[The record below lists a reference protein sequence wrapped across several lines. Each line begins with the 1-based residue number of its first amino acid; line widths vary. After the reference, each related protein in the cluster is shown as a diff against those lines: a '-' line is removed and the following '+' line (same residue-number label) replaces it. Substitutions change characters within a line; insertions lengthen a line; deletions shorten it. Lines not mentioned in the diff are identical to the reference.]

1 MSNDPF
7 TLDMF
12 GSSALSS
19 GLGLG
24 IGVTAFNGLLVEPAN
39 DDDPD
44 PTPPSPPPS
53 PAPTSVIRAPRL
65 AAYKQDQ
72 SANFY
77 LDDGDDRALATTWKE
92 RARLNVAAIL
102 TANEIERHNLP
113 VTRDH
118 QRRLIRFTG
127 FGASELANGMFRRP
141 GAVEFRDGWEDLGTS
156 LETAVCE
163 RDYSSLSRC
172 TQYAHF
178 TPEYIIRAI
187 WVGLQRLGW
196 RGGRVL
202 EPGVGTG
209 LFPAV
214 MPEALRAASFFTG
227 IELDPVTARIARL
240 LQPNARIIE
249 GDFARTDLAPIYDLA
264 VGNPPFS
271 DRTVRSD
278 RQYRSLGL
286 RLHDYFIARSID
298 LLKPG
303 ALAAFVT
310 SSGTMD
316 KADDTARAR
325 MAKSA
330 DLIAAIRLPEGSFRR
345 DAGTDVV
352 VDILFFRKRKIGEA
366 AELTSD
372 LAWLELEEVRPTTA
386 EEGAIRVNRWFAR
399 HPDFVLGD
407 HALTSGPFGET
418 YTCVASKDQ
427 DLQAALN
434 AAITLLPEG
443 RYDGEPTPIDIDL
456 ETELGAIVDLTPDDA
471 SNREGSFFLDSRY
484 GLMQMIDGAPLAI
497 TVRKGRSGDGR
508 PGKRHPGERLSGKLR
523 PGEHRPGDHLSERQV
538 RIVRK
543 LIPIREAVRE
553 VLKAQEQ
560 DRPWRQHQVQLRIAW
575 SSFVRDFGPI
585 NHTTVSISE
594 DAETGEVRETHRQP
608 NLAPFRDDPDCW
620 LVASIEDYDLET
632 DTARPGP
639 VFSERVISPPAQ
651 PDITS
656 AADAL
661 AVVLNERGRVDI
673 DHIAELLHCDAQAVI
688 AELGDAIF
696 RDPTDGSW
704 QTSDAY
710 LSGPVRTKLA
720 VAKAADELDPAFE
733 RNVRALL
740 DVQPADLRP
749 SDITARL
756 GAPWIPAS
764 DIVAF
769 VNETMGADIRIH
781 HMPELGSWTVEA
793 RQLGYSAAGTS
804 EWGTAR
810 RHAGELLTDA
820 LNSRVPQIFDTV
832 RDADGERR
840 ILNVVD
846 TEAARDK
853 LQLIKQAFQDWVW
866 TDPDRTDR
874 LARVYNDRFNNI
886 APRKF
891 DGSHLQLPG
900 ACRAFE
906 LFAHQKRGIWRIISS
921 GSTYL
926 AHAVGAGKTMTM
938 TAAIMEQRR
947 LGLIAKAMLVVPGHC
962 LAQAAR
968 EFLALYPSANILV
981 ADETNFT
988 KDKRARFLSRAATA
1002 TWDAIIITHSAF
1014 RFIAVPSAF
1023 EQQMIHD
1030 ELELYEDLQTRID
1043 SEDRISR
1050 KRLERLKEGLKER
1063 LLALSTR
1070 KDDLLTISEIGVD
1083 QIIVDEAQEFRKL
1096 SFASNMS
1103 TLKGIDPNG
1112 SQRAWDL
1119 YVKSR
1124 FIGTRNPGRALVLAS
1139 GTPITNTLGEMF
1151 SVQRMLGFEA
1161 LRERGLHEFDA
1172 WASTFGDTTTE
1183 LEIQPSG
1190 KYKPVSR
1197 FASFVNVPELIAMFR
1212 TFADVV
1218 MPEDLRRYVKVPDI
1232 SMGHRQILTA
1242 KPTQAFKNYQTI
1254 LDTRIKAIEQ
1264 REGPAKPGDDIL
1276 LSVITDGRHAAI
1288 DLRLVD
1294 PDNDNE
1300 PDNKLNMLVE
1310 NAFRIWKDTSERTYV
1325 RPDGKP
1331 FDLPGAAQ
1339 MIFSDLGTI
1348 NVEKT
1353 RGFSAYRW
1361 IREEMIRRGVPAAE
1375 IAFMQDFK
1383 KSEAK
1388 QRLFGDVRAGKIRFL
1403 IGSSETMGTGV
1414 NAQLRLKALHHLDVP
1429 WLPSQIEQ
1437 REGRIVRQGNQHDE
1451 VDIFAYATQGS
1462 LDASMW
1468 QNNERKARFIA
1479 AALSGD
1485 TSIRRLEDLN
1495 EGQANQFAMAK
1506 AIASGDERLMQK
1518 AGLEADIARLER
1530 LRAAH
1535 GDDLHAVRRQIRDA
1549 EREIDTATRR
1559 IGEIGQDIELRIPTS
1574 GDVFAMTVMGKPHTE
1589 RKDAGRA
1596 LMKEILTLVQLQ
1608 RQGEV
1613 QIASIGGFDLVYA
1626 GEWSGRGDGYHYQ
1639 TLLQCTG
1646 ADFEIDLAI
1655 TVTPLGAISRLEHAL
1670 GGFTEE
1676 LHQYRQRLE
1685 AAQRR
1690 LASYRSREGGPF
1702 SFADELTEKRQ
1713 TLADLEKTM
1722 ACDAL
1727 APDTSQAA

>member
-24 IGVTAFNGLLVEPAN
+24 VTAFGGFAVN
-39 DDDPD
+39 DDESD
-44 PTPPSPPPS
+44 PTPPSPA
-53 PAPTSVIRAPRL
+53 PARALPATNRP
-65 AAYKQDQ
+65 ASRKQGQ
-72 SANFY
+72 RANFY
-77 LDDGDDRALATTWKE
+77 LDDGDRDLAATWKE
-92 RARLNVAAIL
+92 RARINVVAIL
-102 TANEIERHNLP
+102 TANEIEKLNLP
-113 VTRDH
+113 ATPTA
-118 QRRLIRFTG
+118 QARLIRFTG
-127 FGASELANGMFRRP
+127 FGAGELANGMFRRP
-141 GAVEFRDGWEDLGTS
+141 GETDFRTGWDDLGNS
-156 LETAVCE
+156 LESAVSGE
-163 RDYSSLSRC
+163 EYASLARC

-178 TPEYIIRAI
+178 TPEFVIRAI
-187 WVGLQRLGW
+187 WMGLQRLGW

-202 EPGVGTG
+202 EPGIGTG
-209 LFPAV
+209 LFPAL
-214 MPEALRAASFFTG
+214 MPKHYRELSYVTG

-240 LQPNARIIE
+240 LQPKARIIN
-249 GDFARTDLAPIYDLA
+249 GDFARADLNAIYDLA

-278 RQYRSLGL
+278 RHYRSLGL

-310 SSGTMD
+310 SAGTMD
-316 KADDTARAR
+316 KVDGTAREHI
-325 MAKSA
+325 AKSA

-352 VDILFFRKRKIGEA
+352 VDILFFRKRKAGEP
-366 AELTSD
+366 EGDVS
-372 LAWLELEEVRPTTA
+372 WLDLEEVRPA
-386 EEGAIRVNRWFAR
+386 VEDEGVIRVNRWFAQ
-399 HPDFVLGD
+399 HPEFVLGD

-418 YTCVASKDQ
+418 YTCRPRAGEELDAAVTAVVAR
-427 DLQAALN
+427 
-434 AAITLLPEG
+434 LPEG
-443 RYDGEPTPIDIDL
+443 LYDGEPTAIDIDL
-456 ETELGAIVDLTPDDA
+456 EDELAEIVDLRPDNA
-471 SNREGSFFLDSRY
+471 KVREGSYFVDVRH
-484 GLMQMIDGAPLAI
+484 GLMQIVNGEPVPVH
-497 TVRKGRSGDGR
+497 VRKARSGEGI
-508 PGKRHPGERLSGKLR
+508 
-523 PGEHRPGDHLSERQV
+523 SEKHV
-538 RIVRK
+538 RVIRK
-543 LIPIREAVRE
+543 LIPIRDAVRE
-553 VLKAQEQ
+553 VLKAQEL
-560 DRPWRQHQVQLRIAW
+560 DRPWRELQVRLRIAW

-585 NHTTVSISE
+585 NHTTVSIIE
-594 DAETGEVRETHRQP
+594 DETTGEVRETHRQP
-608 NLAPFRDDPDCW
+608 NLQPFRDDPDCW

-632 DTARPGP
+632 DTAKPGP
-639 VFSERVISPPAQ
+639 IFSERVIAPPSPPV
-651 PDITS
+651 ITS

-661 AVVLNERGRVDI
+661 AVVLNERGRVDL
-673 DHIAELLHCDAQAVI
+673 DHIAEFLHCDTDAVLD
-688 AELGDAIF
+688 ALGDTVF
-696 RDPTDGSW
+696 RDPADGSW

-710 LSGPVRTKLA
+710 LSGAVRSKLG
-720 VAKAADELDPAFE
+720 VAEAAAELDPAYE
-733 RNVRALL
+733 RNVRALQT
-740 DVQPADLRP
+740 VQPADLRP

-756 GAPWIPAS
+756 GAPWIPAA
-764 DIVAF
+764 DIVDF
-769 VNETMGADIRIH
+769 VHETMGAEIRIH

-793 RQLGYSAAGTS
+793 RQLGWTAAGTS
-804 EWGTAR
+804 EWGTDR
-810 RHAGELLTDA
+810 RHAGELLADA
-820 LNSRVPQIFDTV
+820 LNSRVPQIFDV
-832 RDADGERR
+832 FKDADGERR
-840 ILNVVD
+840 VLNVVD

-853 LQLIKQAFQDWVW
+853 LQKVKTAFQNWVW

-891 DGSHLQLPG
+891 DGSHLNLPG
-900 ACRAFE
+900 ASGAFV
-906 LFAHQKRGIWRIISS
+906 LYGHQKRGIWRVISS

-938 TAAIMEQRR
+938 AAAIMEQRR

-968 EFLALYPSANILV
+968 EFLALYPNARILV

-1023 EQQMIHD
+1023 EQQMIQD
-1030 ELELYEDLQTRID
+1030 ELEVYEELLTKVE
-1043 SEDRISR
+1043 SEDRVSR

-1063 LLALSTR
+1063 LEALSTR

-1096 SFASNMS
+1096 SFATNMS

-1124 FIGTRNPGRALVLAS
+1124 FVETKNPSRALVLAS

-1151 SVQRMLGFEA
+1151 SVQRLLGHAA
-1161 LRERGLHEFDA
+1161 LAERGLHEFDA

-1212 TFADVV
+1212 SFADVV
-1218 MPEDLRRYVKVPDI
+1218 KPEDLREYVKVPDI
-1232 SMGHRQILTA
+1232 STGRRQILTA
-1242 KPTQAFKNYQTI
+1242 KPTQAFKNYQVI
-1254 LDTRIKAIEQ
+1254 LDARIKAIET
-1264 REGPAKPGDDIL
+1264 REGPAQPGDDIL

-1294 PDNDNE
+1294 PANDNE
-1300 PDNKLNMLVE
+1300 PDNKVNLLVQ
-1310 NAFRIWKDTSERTYV
+1310 NAFRIWQETSQRTYL

-1348 NVEKT
+1348 SVEKS

-1361 IREEMIRRGVPAAE
+1361 IRDELVRLGVPSSE
-1375 IAFMQDFK
+1375 IAFMQDYK
-1383 KSEAK
+1383 KTEAK
-1388 QRLFGDVRAGKIRFL
+1388 QRLFGDVRAGKVRFL

-1485 TSIRRLEDLN
+1485 TSIRRLEDLG
-1495 EGQANQFAMAK
+1495 EGAANQFAMAK

-1535 GDDLHAVRRQIRDA
+1535 DDDQYAVRRQIRDA
-1549 EREIDTATRR
+1549 ERDIEISERR
-1559 IGEIGQDIELRIPTS
+1559 IMEIGKDIDRLVPTAA
-1574 GDVFAMTVMGKPHTE
+1574 DAFAMTVVGEAFNE
-1589 RKDAGRA
+1589 RKAAGRP

-1608 RQGEV
+1608 QEGESV
-1613 QIASIGGFDLVYA
+1613 IASIGGFNLVYS
-1626 GEWSGRGDGYHYQ
+1626 GERFGRDDGYRYT
-1639 TLLQCTG
+1639 TLLQRTG
-1646 ADFEIDLAI
+1646 ADYEIDLPV

-1670 GGFTEE
+1670 EGFGEE
-1676 LHQYRQRLE
+1676 QERYRHRLHD
-1685 AAQRR
+1685 AHRR
-1690 LASYRSREGGPF
+1690 LASYRSRKGGLFAF
-1702 SFADELTEKRQ
+1702 SEELAEKRRQ
-1713 TLADLEKTM
+1713 LRDVDE
-1722 ACDAL
+1722 AL
-1727 APDTSQAA
+1727 AAVAREEGLSASEAA